1 MIEESVYQTL
11 KNAIETAAA
20 ESPLLG
26 AEIYAT
32 EFERINAAY
41 GFQVGDIECEF
52 APRLNGDID
61 EYNAAM
67 NLKTFVKVGEATPE
81 KLVQARTRLA
91 NLMQATVK
99 IFLEDPNLGNTVC
112 DVRVENGK
120 RGWGKVETI
129 RYAVGIIALKINE
142 R

>member
-1 MIEESVYQTL
+1 MIEESVYQTI
-11 KNAIETAAA
+11 KNAIDAATP

-26 AEIYAT
+26 AEVYST
-32 EFERINAAY
+32 EFERINAGY
-41 GFQVGDIECEF
+41 GFQIGDVQCEF
-52 APRLNGDID
+52 APRVNGDID

-67 NLKTFVKVGEATPE
+67 NLKAFVRVGEVTPE

-91 NLMQATVK
+91 GLMRAAVK
-99 IFLEDPNLGNTVC
+99 IFQDDPNLGNTVC
-112 DVRVENGK
+112 DIHVQSGK
-120 RGWGKVETI
+120 RGWGKVESI